1 MSEVAGQGIYTVK
14 GLREN
19 GYETN
24 MVVWR
29 KNIGGYDV
37 DIDLKIGN
45 QKFKYPVY
53 AAKMAC
59 FAIKALMKYDVY
71 HFHYG
76 YSLIPYHFDL
86 PIIKLLK
93 KDYYTEFHG
102 SEIRFLFNSIEYEY
116 IKGHWDISEIKKKA
130 QKRLKKL
137 LKEDEFDIIHIHMSY
152 KGSFYRKYY
161 VTKLCKKYG
170 KKVIVHLHGS
180 EFKDFY
186 NNGDQKRKSMIVE
199 LFTITDCTIVL
210 GEQWKQFINKIAPQS
225 NVVVINNAV
234 HIPEIGEKEE
244 SQERVLLFLG
254 ALIKRKGM
262 QDLLKALN
270 KMQQNGINGWHML
283 IAGSGEEEVALKEY
297 VKKNSLE
304 EQVEFLGWINKDK
317 KNDLLM
323 KSDVLILPSYNEGL
337 PMAILEAMS
346 YGLAIVSTDVGS
358 INEAVNNGLNG
369 YVYNPGDVEALE
381 RIITKL
387 VADDELWKKQSRES
401 RRICIE
407 KFSEDTM
414 FARIDKIWT
423 SLYGE

>member
-1 MSEVAGQGIYTVK
+1 
-14 GLREN
+14 
-19 GYETN
+19 
-24 MVVWR
+24 
-29 KNIGGYDV
+29 
-37 DIDLKIGN
+37 
-45 QKFKYPVY
+45 
-53 AAKMAC
+53 
-59 FAIKALMKYDVY
+59 
-71 HFHYG
+71 
-76 YSLIPYHFDL
+76 
-86 PIIKLLK
+86 
-93 KDYYTEFHG
+93 
-102 SEIRFLFNSIEYEY
+102 
-116 IKGHWDISEIKKKA
+116 
-130 QKRLKKL
+130 
-137 LKEDEFDIIHIHMSY
+137 
-152 KGSFYRKYY
+152 
-161 VTKLCKKYG
+161 
-170 KKVIVHLHGS
+170 
-180 EFKDFY
+180 
-186 NNGDQKRKSMIVE
+186 
-199 LFTITDCTIVL
+199 
-210 GEQWKQFINKIAPQS
+210 
-225 NVVVINNAV
+225 
-234 HIPEIGEKEE
+234 
-244 SQERVLLFLG
+244 
-254 ALIKRKGM
+254 M